1 MQKSINRVRRGD
13 SKMSDENLEMVEDQF
28 EEGMES
34 EDEEQLD
41 EFKASMGDPSEVPE
55 PVDKSAAKL
64 PGSKEA
70 GEKTPVVTP
79 GSKPPKTKVAA
90 INAMMTHMSG
100 MKKGDLIAMHTQM
113 MGQKQNTFKEDYEDE
128 DLVPVKQ
135 APHITRDDIDLS
147 DDIEAMFGDEDLSED
162 FKEKATIVFEAAVV
176 AKINDQLDKLSVE
189 ADAEIEVESAK
200 IEAELTEKLDSY
212 MDYVVEEWTKENEIA
227 IERGLKAEITED
239 FLQGLQQL
247 FAEHYIDIPEEKV
260 DVAEELASKVGE
272 LEDELNKEIEKNVEL
287 SSIINEAT
295 KYQVVHSVGDGLS
308 DNEKEKLA
316 QLADGIE
323 FSSEEE
329 FADKLTVVKEQYFSS
344 DSDAVDSMIEDDS
357 ETVELDDTDDET
369 QLTGPMAAYSK
380 AISRTVN
387 K

>member
-1 MQKSINRVRRGD
+1 
-13 SKMSDENLEMVEDQF
+13 MSDENQEMIEEDQF

-55 PVDKSAAKL
+55 PVDKRAAKL
-64 PGSKEA
+64 PGSKEG

-113 MGQKQNTFKEDYEDE
+113 MGQKQNTFKEEVEDE
-128 DLVPVKQ
+128 DLIPVKQ

-147 DDIEAMFGDEDLSED
+147 DDIEAMFGDEELSED

-176 AKINDQLDKLSVE
+176 ANINDMLDKLSIE
-189 ADAEIEVESAK
+189 ADAEIEVETAK
-200 IEAELTEKLDSY
+200 IEADLTEKLDSY
-212 MDYVVEEWTKENEIA
+212 MDYVVEEWTKENEVA

-239 FLQGLQQL
+239 FLQGMQQL

-260 DVAEELASKVGE
+260 DVAEELAGKVGE
-272 LEDELNKEIEKNVEL
+272 LEAELNKEIEKNVEL
-287 SSIINEAT
+287 TSFINEAS
-295 KYQVVHSVGDGLS
+295 KYAVVAEVGDGLS
-308 DNEKEKLA
+308 DNEKDKLA

-329 FADKLTVVKEQYFSS
+329 FTDRLTVVKEQYFVSEG
-344 DSDAVDSMIEDDS
+344 DAVETMIEDDS
-357 ETVELDDTDDET
+357 EIVDLDSET
-369 QLTGPMAAYSK
+369 EEKHLSGSMAAYTQ

>member
-1 MQKSINRVRRGD
+1 
-13 SKMSDENLEMVEDQF
+13 MSDENQEMIEEDQF

-55 PVDKSAAKL
+55 PVDKRAAKL
-64 PGSKEA
+64 PGSKEG

-113 MGQKQNTFKEDYEDE
+113 MGQKQNTFKEEVEDE
-128 DLVPVKQ
+128 DLIPVKQ

-147 DDIEAMFGDEDLSED
+147 DDIEAMFGDEELSED

-176 AKINDQLDKLSVE
+176 ANINDMLDKLSIE
-189 ADAEIEVESAK
+189 ADAEIEVETAK
-200 IEAELTEKLDSY
+200 IEADLTEKLDSY
-212 MDYVVEEWTKENEIA
+212 MDYVVEEWTKENEVA

-239 FLQGLQQL
+239 FLQGMQQL

-272 LEDELNKEIEKNVEL
+272 LEAELNKEIEKNVEL
-287 SSIINEAT
+287 TSFINEAS
-295 KYQVVHSVGDGLS
+295 KYAVVAEVGDGLS
-308 DNEKEKLA
+308 DNEKDKLA

-329 FADKLTVVKEQYFSS
+329 FTDRLTVVKEQYFVSEG
-344 DSDAVDSMIEDDS
+344 DAVETMIEDDS
-357 ETVELDDTDDET
+357 EIVDLDSET
-369 QLTGPMAAYSK
+369 EEKHLSGSMAAYTQ

>member
-1 MQKSINRVRRGD
+1 
-13 SKMSDENLEMVEDQF
+13 MSDENQEMIEEDQF

-55 PVDKSAAKL
+55 PVDKRAAKL
-64 PGSKEA
+64 PGSKEG

-113 MGQKQNTFKEDYEDE
+113 MGQKQNTFKEEVEDE
-128 DLVPVKQ
+128 DLIPVKQ

-147 DDIEAMFGDEDLSED
+147 DDIEAMFGDEELSED

-176 AKINDQLDKLSVE
+176 ANINDMLDKLSIE
-189 ADAEIEVESAK
+189 ADAEIEVETAK
-200 IEAELTEKLDSY
+200 IEADLTEKLDSY
-212 MDYVVEEWTKENEIA
+212 MDYVVEEWTKENEVA

-239 FLQGLQQL
+239 FLQGMQQL

-260 DVAEELASKVGE
+260 DVAEELAGKVGE
-272 LEDELNKEIEKNVEL
+272 LEAELNKEIEKNVEL
-287 SSIINEAT
+287 TSFINEAS
-295 KYQVVHSVGDGLS
+295 KYAVVAEVGDGLS

-329 FADKLTVVKEQYFSS
+329 FTDRLTVVKEQYFNSEG
-344 DSDAVDSMIEDDS
+344 DAVETMIEDDS
-357 ETVELDDTDDET
+357 EIVDLDSET
-369 QLTGPMAAYSK
+369 EEKHLSGSMAAYTQ

>member
-1 MQKSINRVRRGD
+1 
-13 SKMSDENLEMVEDQF
+13 MSDENQEMIEEDQF

-55 PVDKSAAKL
+55 PVDKRAAKL
-64 PGSKEA
+64 PGSKEG

-113 MGQKQNTFKEDYEDE
+113 MGQKQNTFKEEVEDE
-128 DLVPVKQ
+128 DLIPVKQ

-147 DDIEAMFGDEDLSED
+147 DDIEAMFGDEELSED

-176 AKINDQLDKLSVE
+176 ANINDMLDKLSIE
-189 ADAEIEVESAK
+189 ADAEIEVETAK
-200 IEAELTEKLDSY
+200 IEADLTEKLDSY
-212 MDYVVEEWTKENEIA
+212 MDYVVEEWTKENEVA

-239 FLQGLQQL
+239 FLQGMQQL

-272 LEDELNKEIEKNVEL
+272 LEAELNKEIEKNVEL
-287 SSIINEAT
+287 TSFINEAS
-295 KYQVVHSVGDGLS
+295 KYAVVAEVGDGLS

-329 FADKLTVVKEQYFSS
+329 FTDRLTVVKEQYFNSEG
-344 DSDAVDSMIEDDS
+344 DAVETMIEDDS
-357 ETVELDDTDDET
+357 EIVDLDSET
-369 QLTGPMAAYSK
+369 EEKHLSGSMAAYTQ

>member
-1 MQKSINRVRRGD
+1 
-13 SKMSDENLEMVEDQF
+13 MSDENQEMIEEDQF

-55 PVDKSAAKL
+55 PVDKRAAKL
-64 PGSKEA
+64 PGSKEG

-100 MKKGDLIAMHTQM
+100 MKKGDLIQMHAQM
-113 MGQKQNTFKEDYEDE
+113 MGQKQNTFKEEVEDE
-128 DLVPVKQ
+128 DLIPVKQ

-147 DDIEAMFGDEDLSED
+147 DDIEAMFGDEELSED

-176 AKINDQLDKLSVE
+176 ANINDMLDKLSIE
-189 ADAEIEVESAK
+189 ADAEIEVETAK
-200 IEAELTEKLDSY
+200 IEADLTEKLDSY
-212 MDYVVEEWTKENEIA
+212 MDYVVEEWTKENEVA

-239 FLQGLQQL
+239 FLQGMQQL

-272 LEDELNKEIEKNVEL
+272 LEAELNKEIEKNVEL
-287 SSIINEAT
+287 TSFINEAS
-295 KYQVVHSVGDGLS
+295 KYAVVAEVGDGLS
-308 DNEKEKLA
+308 DNEKDKLA

-329 FADKLTVVKEQYFSS
+329 FTDRLTVVKEQYFVSEG
-344 DSDAVDSMIEDDS
+344 DAVETMIEDDS
-357 ETVELDDTDDET
+357 EIVDLDSET
-369 QLTGPMAAYSK
+369 EEKHLSGSMAAYTQ